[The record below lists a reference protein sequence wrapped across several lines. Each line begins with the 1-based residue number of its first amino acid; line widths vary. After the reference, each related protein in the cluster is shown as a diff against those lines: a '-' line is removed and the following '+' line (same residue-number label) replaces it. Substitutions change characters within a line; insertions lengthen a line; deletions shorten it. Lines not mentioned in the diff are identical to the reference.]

1 MGLWTEW
8 ANKLSRIDPMNPEV
22 PKSIPH
28 VFGDGRMPTERNVPF
43 FVWNERSTRLW
54 EWLHI
59 YWTHDHRLSLRRQ
72 PGQKGRGLNTT
83 PKQNQKAKPPP
94 TARSNLSAK
103 NPPAPDMFSANSLS
117 ADEDDSYNDE
127 RQRMDL
133 SRTSNL
139 QEER

>member
-1 MGLWTEW
+1 MCLGMEECQLNATCLFSYGT
-8 ANKLSRIDPMNPEV
+8 NDPRG
-22 PKSIPH
+22 
-28 VFGDGRMPTERNVPF
+28 FGSGSNILD
-43 FVWNERSTRLW
+43 
-54 EWLHI
+54 
-59 YWTHDHRLSLRRQ
+59 HDHRLSLRRQ

-133 SRTSNL
+133 SRRQNL